1 MLKLICVLNLLF
13 MFNNCKNSDEIV
25 VKYYE
30 TFSGYNHPILL
41 KSEIKNEE
49 TIHKKAYYIG
59 YFKNNKLIKVEKF
72 LDNNLFF
79 TYEYFYKNDQLVEA
93 ILINKEGKTTI
104 KFGNVP

>member
-1 MLKLICVLNLLF
+1 MLKLMCILNLFF
-13 MFNNCKNSDEIV
+13 MLSCKSSNEIE

-41 KSEIKNEE
+41 TSEINKED
-49 TIHKKAYYIG
+49 TSRKKAYYIG

-79 TYEYFYKNDQLVEA
+79 TYEYFYKNDKLVKA
-93 ILINKEGKTTI
+93 VLINKEGKNTLT
-104 KFGNVP
+104 F